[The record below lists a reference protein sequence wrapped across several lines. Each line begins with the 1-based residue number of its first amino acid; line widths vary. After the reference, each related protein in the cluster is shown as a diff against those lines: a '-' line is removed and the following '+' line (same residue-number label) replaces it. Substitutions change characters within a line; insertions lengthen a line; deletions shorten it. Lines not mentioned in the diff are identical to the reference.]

1 MKLGYC
7 RVSTDDQNPDLQLA
21 ALKRAGCKQ
30 IFTDKATG
38 AHIKRPEL
46 GKCLKSLKAGDTLIV
61 WKLDRLGLTGANAGK
76 FTVAILAKNYT
87 FRSWYF
93 SLRQTRKIKGL

>member
-1 MKLGYC
+1 MPSGRFHGTAGAWIASWAVLG
-7 RVSTDDQNPDLQLA
+7 RGGRRSRWA
-21 ALKRAGCKQ
+21 AAFLR
-30 IFTDKATG
+30 
-38 AHIKRPEL
+38 
-46 GKCLKSLKAGDTLIV
+46 
-61 WKLDRLGLTGANAGK
+61 RLLPGLTGANAGK